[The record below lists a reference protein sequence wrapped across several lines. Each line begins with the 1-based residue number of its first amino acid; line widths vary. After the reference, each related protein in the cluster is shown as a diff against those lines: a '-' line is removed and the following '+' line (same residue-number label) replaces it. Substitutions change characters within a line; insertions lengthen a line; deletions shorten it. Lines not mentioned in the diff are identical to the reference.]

1 METPQARV
9 GTGVLIFKDG
19 KILLGKRIGTKH
31 GSGEYSSPGGHL
43 DYMESIDD
51 CAKREVL
58 EECGV
63 TIKNLKFLHVANQ
76 LDYLPHHF
84 VNISFTA
91 DWESGEPQ
99 VLEPEKCENWGWY
112 DIDNL
117 PEPVYSMT
125 KLAIQSYKNKEFY
138 HDSKINK

>member
-31 GSGEYSSPGGHL
+31 GSGEYSSSGGHL
-43 DYMESIDD
+43 EYMESIDE
-51 CAKREVL
+51 CATREAL
-58 EECGV
+58 EESGIK
-63 TIKNLKFLHVANQ
+63 IKNLKLNYIANIKEYAPKHY
-76 LDYLPHHF
+76 LDIGL
-84 VNISFTA
+84 IA

>member
-9 GTGVLIFKDG
+9 GTGVVIFKDG
-19 KILLGKRIGTKH
+19 KILLGKRKGAH

-43 DYMESIDD
+43 EYMESIDE

-58 EECGV
+58 EECG
-63 TIKNLKFLHVANQ
+63 IKINNLKFLHVAND
-76 LDYLPHHF
+76 LSYAPKHF

-99 VLEPEKCENWGWY
+99 VLEPEKCESWGWY
-112 DIDNL
+112 EIDNL
-117 PEPVYSMT
+117 PEPLYSMT
-125 KLAIQSYKNKEFY
+125 KLSIQSYKNKEIY